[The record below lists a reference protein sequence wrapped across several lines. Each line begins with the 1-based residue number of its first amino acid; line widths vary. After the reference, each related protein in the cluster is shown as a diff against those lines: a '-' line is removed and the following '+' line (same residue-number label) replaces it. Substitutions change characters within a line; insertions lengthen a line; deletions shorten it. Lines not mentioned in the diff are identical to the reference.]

1 MLITRFLQTAA
12 VPATHPASPA
22 LATVLGATQ
31 PGRAELVGTAG
42 RRPEGA
48 EPATELAPVD
58 NSLPMATPPSA
69 PATGASN
76 AVPAVV
82 PVDVPVAVA
91 GGAVPA
97 AGVPQRHSELGPG
110 RLLLDFLHFYG
121 AVFDP
126 RRTVVRILTT
136 SQVTN
141 QDTTPPSNFPLRL
154 SARVFVT
161 PLNTSSGGAGGR
173 RLAPRV
179 YERAGPAVH

>member
-1 MLITRFLQTAA
+1 M
-12 VPATHPASPA
+12 
-22 LATVLGATQ
+22 LGATQ